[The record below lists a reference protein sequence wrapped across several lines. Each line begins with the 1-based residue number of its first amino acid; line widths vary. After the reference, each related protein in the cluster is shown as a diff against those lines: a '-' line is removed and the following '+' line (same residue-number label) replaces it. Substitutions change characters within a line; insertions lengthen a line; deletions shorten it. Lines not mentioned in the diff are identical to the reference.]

1 MAEAGDQ
8 GHLTRLRNRLVS
20 VRCPACGYS
29 TFLNKET
36 YVVAS
41 FGGTM
46 KERLRSGEY
55 FTFHCPRCQ
64 ERSFYAHPMLYHDP
78 QKRFML
84 ILNEEESHLD
94 HEKDVIC
101 VQVHT
106 GEAFIEHLR
115 FLDDGLRPEQIMW
128 VKTRLQRRYPQAEII
143 YDSLENDCLW
153 FLIKEGGQA
162 MPAGV
167 PLYSIP
173 H

>member
-1 MAEAGDQ
+1 M
-8 GHLTRLRNRLVS
+8 
-20 VRCPACGYS
+20 
-29 TFLNKET
+29 
-36 YVVAS
+36 VAS

-106 GEAFIEHLR
+106 GEANICAFWMMACAQNRSCGSRPGCKGVILR
-115 FLDDGLRPEQIMW
+115 
-128 VKTRLQRRYPQAEII
+128 RRSFMTVWKMTVYG
-143 YDSLENDCLW
+143 
-153 FLIKEGGQA
+153 F
-162 MPAGV
+162 
-167 PLYSIP
+167 
-173 H
+173 